1 MTRIVTGLKIRKQ
14 TYITLFSAPVIAT
27 QEALAGRMQ
36 SVRETASL
44 LHNRMIDN
52 IRYGEERLNDIIEKK
67 AREEEEETTEKE
79 EQTEDEVDLT
89 PQDREKPPKGDK
101 L

>member
-1 MTRIVTGLKIRKQ
+1 M
-14 TYITLFSAPVIAT
+14 IAT
-27 QEALAGRMQ
+27 REALAGRMQ

-52 IRYGEERLNDIIEKK
+52 IRYGEERLNDTIEKE

-89 PQDREKPPKGDK
+89 PQDREKPLKGDK